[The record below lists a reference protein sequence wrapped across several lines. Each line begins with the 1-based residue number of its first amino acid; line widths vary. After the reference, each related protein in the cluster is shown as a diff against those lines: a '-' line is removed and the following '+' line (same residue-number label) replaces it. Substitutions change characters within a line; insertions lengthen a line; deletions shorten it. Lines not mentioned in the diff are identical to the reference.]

1 MAKKK
6 ETIGILS
13 MKSENKLEHEIYF
26 RFPEEIKK
34 RGYKAEILYF
44 DKFFIYFNDK
54 IEVYYNQEKIDPEK
68 YKFMILV
75 MDGKREN
82 SFIAETLE
90 GLGVKIINSVASTRL
105 AKNKIR
111 TKFALSGAGIPI
123 IPTAINFSQYRL
135 QPIFDHLGEE
145 LIYKLNRGALGKGVA
160 CLDSKISVISTF
172 ELLAAAG
179 IAPSDIIFE
188 KFVKESA
195 GRDIRIIVAGGKVVA
210 AMKRFAGGIDFR
222 GNLSGTGRGEKI
234 DISEQMADM
243 AVNSAEVLGLS
254 YAGVDVLISDDGP
267 QVIEVNPNPGLKIEQ
282 VLNRNVV
289 GEALEEMLKL

>member
-1 MAKKK
+1 MTEKKK
-6 ETIGILS
+6 TIGILS
-13 MKSENKLEHEIYF
+13 MKSEDKLEHEIYS

-34 RGYKAEILYF
+34 RGYEAEILYF

-54 IEVYYNQEKIDPEK
+54 IEVYYDQKKMNPEK
-68 YKFMILV
+68 YRFMIFV
-75 MDGKREN
+75 MDGKEEN
-82 SFIAETLE
+82 SFIAETLQ
-90 GLGVKIINSVASTRL
+90 GLGVKIINSVTSTRL

-111 TKFALSGAGIPI
+111 TKFALSQAGIPI

-160 CLDSKISVISTF
+160 CLDSKISTISTF

-179 IAPSDIIFE
+179 VPPSNIIFE

-195 GRDIRIIVAGGKVVA
+195 GQDIRIIVAGGKVVA
-210 AMKRFAGGIDFR
+210 AMKRMAGGIDFR
-222 GNLSGTGRGEKI
+222 GNLSGIGRGERI
-234 DISEQMADM
+234 DISETMAGI
-243 AVNSAEVLGLS
+243 AIKSAETLGLS
-254 YAGVDVLISDDGP
+254 YAGVDILISNDGP

-282 VLNRNVV
+282 VLDKNVV
-289 GEALEEMLKL
+289 GEALEEMLKI